1 MTEPSKDELEHQLFQ
16 ELTKAPDA
24 PTFESWDTMVRLS
37 KLTLL
42 VHIEGQI
49 LIEHDP
55 ERAADLHALSE
66 ILGRFECN

>member
-1 MTEPSKDELEHQLFQ
+1 MTEPSKDDLEHQLFQ
-16 ELTKAPDA
+16 ELTKAPEP